1 MVTRSVQGTRLLA
14 APVSVRRASGC
25 TFNPACAAAPCAA
38 THLLDVRVVAE
49 DAGEAGSLHLSQ
61 LGGTEPRLP
70 RPALV
75 PEPVPSLQ
83 ADELVTQQTL
93 R

>member
-14 APVSVRRASGC
+14 APLSVRRASGC
-25 TFNPACAAAPCAA
+25 TFNPACAAVSCAA

-49 DAGEAGSLHLSQ
+49 DAGETGPFHLSQ
-61 LGGTEPRLP
+61 LRATEPRVP

-83 ADELVTQQTL
+83 SDELVTQQTL